1 MRRFSL
7 HQIFCGA
14 CLCLSVVSSSAFGI
28 ETSANVVVDTE
39 TPSPVS
45 RARPNIVFILADDLG
60 YTDIASY
67 GSEVNTPTL
76 TALAEQGVSF
86 TNYHTA
92 ANCAPARAM
101 LLTGVDSH
109 LAGVPNIPEMLAPEQ
124 RKHANYQG
132 VLGDDV
138 VTVATLL
145 EDAGYHTYMAGKWHL
160 GMEPDKRPSRRGFQR
175 TMAMM
180 DSGADNWEQRP
191 YLALYDQANWFA
203 DGERFTLPE
212 DFYSSRFL
220 VDKMIEFIDSN
231 LQGQNLQNT
240 SAKESK
246 PFFAYL
252 PFMAVHSPV
261 QAPKEFIDRYMGVYD
276 SGWDALRQQRKER
289 AEALGIMPKNMPMVR
304 MKTTEEW
311 DALSEDDRRYQAKR
325 MAVYAGMI
333 EAMDFHLGRLIEFLK
348 ERGQYDNTIFIFT
361 SDNGSEA
368 SGPSYPRTFPAR
380 LAPEN
385 LGYNLDYDS
394 LGLKGSYS
402 SIGPSFASAAASPL
416 AYYKFYAG
424 EGGMRVPLIMAG
436 KPVGSQQSLTPAFAW
451 ATDITPTILSL
462 TGVSQPSARYAGR
475 PVQPIIGRDLRPLL
489 SGAAERVYGPDDA
502 VGYELTDHGVLF
514 QGDYKLVI
522 NQPPRGD
529 GQWRLFNIVKDP
541 GETVDLSASH
551 ALRFQRMLSL
561 YEQYRVDNNVVPV
574 PQGYNQIKQ
583 VMTNI
588 LFKQRDNILVAFLTL
603 LLLLPFYV
611 AYRIKNTP
619 NRGC

>member
-7 HQIFCGA
+7 LQIFCGA
-14 CLCLSVVSSSAFGI
+14 CLYLSVVNSSAFGI

-39 TPSPVS
+39 TQSPVS

-588 LFKQRDNILVAFLTL
+588 LLKQRDNVLVAFLAL

-611 AYRIKNTP
+611 AYRIKNTS

>member
-28 ETSANVVVDTE
+28 ETSANVAVDTE
-39 TPSPVS
+39 TQSPVS

-160 GMEPDKRPSRRGFQR
+160 GMQPDKRPSRRGFQR
-175 TMAMM
+175 TIAMM

-191 YLALYDQANWFA
+191 YLALYDEANWFA
-203 DGERFTLPE
+203 DGERFMLPE

-261 QAPKEFIDRYMGVYD
+261 QAPKEFINRYMGVYD

-289 AEALGIMPKNMPMVR
+289 AEALGIVPKNMPMVR

-368 SGPSYPRTFPAR
+368 TGPSYPRTFPAR

-385 LGYNLDYDS
+385 LGYNLDYDN

-424 EGGMRVPLIMAG
+424 EGGIRVPLIIAG
-436 KPVGSQQSLTPAFAW
+436 KPIESQQSLTPAFAW

-462 TGVSQPSARYAGR
+462 TEVSQPSARYTGR
-475 PVQPIIGRDLRPLL
+475 PVQPIIGRDLTPLL

-561 YEQYRVDNNVVPV
+561 YDQYRVDNNVVPV
-574 PQGYNQIKQ
+574 PQSYNQIKQ

-588 LFKQRDNILVAFLTL
+588 LLKQRDNILVAFLTL

-611 AYRIKNTP
+611 AYRIKNTS
-619 NRGC
+619 NHGC

>member
-14 CLCLSVVSSSAFGI
+14 CLWLSVVSSSAFGI

-60 YTDIASY
+60 YTDISSY

-231 LQGQNLQNT
+231 LQGQNLKNT

-394 LGLKGSYS
+394 LGLKGSDS